1 MPSMLEE
8 DRMNTFVTDVV
19 MAGVLCFAGGIV
31 AWLANR
37 ARIMGAPPL
46 WPRIALG
53 GAVALLAGAVWL
65 VVAGGRALPSAPPAE
80 PPRAGPP
87 EVSDFI
93 R

>member
-1 MPSMLEE
+1 
-8 DRMNTFVTDVV
+8 MNTFVSNVI

-37 ARIMGAPPL
+37 ARIMGAAPL
-46 WPRIALG
+46 WPRIAMGL
-53 GAVALLAGAVWL
+53 AVALLVGAGWL
-65 VVAGGRALPSAPPAE
+65 VITGGQALPKAPPE
-80 PPRAGPP
+80 PPPHVGPP